1 MTQISKTFICILT
14 TIFQWTFGTVIQ
26 IKLPD
31 GKELTIKIPKK
42 QQPKPDFTRIYTV

>member
-1 MTQISKTFICILT
+1 MTQISKTFIFIL
-14 TIFQWTFGTVIQ
+14 TIFQWTFGTVIH

-31 GKELTIKIPKK
+31 GKELTIKIPKE